1 MFLIKLNHIS
11 KIYELNN
18 KAKFYALNDINL
30 GLPFKGLVS
39 IVGKSGC
46 GKSTLLNIMAG
57 IDSPSNGSY
66 RFFNK
71 DMTRPDKKDLQLFLN
86 KRIGIVFQHYY
97 LLEDK
102 DVLFNIILP
111 LLIGGTSVKAAKKEA
126 KILLEGIDFPKDYYT
141 KKVKDLSGG
150 EKQRVAIL
158 RSLINSPNVLFADEP
173 TGALDSE
180 NSKMIMDLLKKIS
193 KKKLVVL
200 VSHNKELVESYSD
213 RIIEMKDGRIIKD
226 RTINHSDEGFNP
238 IVKELKLRN
247 GRGWVEKVISLN
259 LKKHVSR
266 NVFSILSLSICLT
279 ATTLVLGFSN
289 SSVPSINKEAKKR
302 LDYGVMTI
310 AKNEDS
316 KLEGTIITLTQES
329 RPSYK
334 EIQNLE
340 RTINDIT
347 FTNNYDILINS
358 NQSITMDDVEL
369 DEIIFRPIYNFS
381 SSYIDRSLLL
391 SGIVPSERA
400 TFNKVLINKKANELI
415 KNKAKIRENINLINL
430 KSFYESTYY
439 TFDSDNTVIKDTFV
453 LDKTFIISGVVDE
466 LDFLS
471 SPIIYYSYE
480 GYIKYLENNNLNNL
494 STYFNKNY
502 TWKDKIDD
510 ASDNDELSSYSIRGF
525 LSDISKK
532 QYLPQYVEA
541 INNSLSATSLALTVE
556 ESLTS
561 LVDAS
566 TKGMSVFL
574 IISIIGVILIIGIL
588 SFFSYTQDRKQS
600 AVLSSLG
607 ASRNDIISIY
617 LFENLIVGLLSFL
630 LSILLSFPLVKL
642 ADHLLFKFIGINGMI
657 NFPNNIISKFKYDYF
672 FLLLIGMIVI
682 VLISTYVPIIFS
694 KKISISK
701 ELKDE

>member
-111 LLIGGTSVKAAKKEA
+111 LLIGGTSVKTAKKEA

-247 GRGWVEKVISLN
+247 GRGWVEKVIALN
-259 LKKHVSR
+259 IKKHVSR

-279 ATTLVLGFSN
+279 ATTLVLGFSI

-334 EIQNLE
+334 EILNLE

-453 LDKTFIISGVVDE
+453 LDKTFTISGVVDE

-480 GYIKYLENNNLNNL
+480 GYIKHLENNILNNL

-682 VLISTYVPIIFS
+682 VLISTYIPIIFS